1 MNRHPFPASLLAL
14 AAALMAG
21 AAGAQSHAPDLTPKG
36 ATAATIA
43 ANKAFAAG
51 RSFGSAQETDFA
63 TRGFIAAMDD
73 LQIKDAKGNLV
84 FDAAPFNALK
94 GDAPDTVNPSLWESA
109 KLTAKH
115 GLFKLAEGI
124 YQVRNYDIEN
134 MTLVAGKTGWIVID
148 PMMSAETAKAAI
160 ELANKHLGKRPIAAL
175 IYSHT
180 HVDHFGGARG
190 IVDEADVKAGK
201 IRVIAPDGFMEHAIA
216 ENVLAGNS
224 MARRAQYQFAMPLSV
239 STTTAVG
246 FGLGAAASLGTIGLI
261 PPTDVVTKTG
271 QQLTVDGVRIVFQM
285 APHTE
290 APSEFL
296 FYLPDLKA
304 LFWAE
309 DVNKT
314 MHNIYTLRGTKARDA
329 LNWSKY
335 INELLDIFP
344 DAELAFGAHT
354 WPTWGKADIRK
365 QLTYQRDMYRFI
377 HDQALFLANQGKK
390 MDDLAN
396 ATFYPKALKEN
407 FSTRGYYSSLSQN
420 LRGVYNYYL
429 GYYDGNPAT
438 LYRYAPAETS
448 RRYVADLGGAEAVL
462 QKGRKAFAAGD
473 YRWTAELVNLL
484 VMADPQNM
492 QARALQA
499 DALEQMAYQTET
511 AVWRN
516 EFLTA
521 AQELRQGVKRLRL
534 STQGPDMVRAMT
546 PEMVFDLLGVRLNHE
561 KADGLSIG
569 INVNFTDSGDKYA
582 LELSNSVLNN
592 TKGRVLKNA
601 DVTLT
606 MSTAAFMKMTVGKV
620 PMADLMKAEEIQ
632 LEGDPKALSAVFANL
647 ETPDPMF
654 NIVTP

>member
-1 MNRHPFPASLLAL
+1 
-14 AAALMAG
+14 
-21 AAGAQSHAPDLTPKG
+21 
-36 ATAATIA
+36 
-43 ANKAFAAG
+43 
-51 RSFGSAQETDFA
+51 
-63 TRGFIAAMDD
+63 
-73 LQIKDAKGNLV
+73 
-84 FDAAPFNALK
+84 
-94 GDAPDTVNPSLWESA
+94 
-109 KLTAKH
+109 
-115 GLFKLAEGI
+115 
-124 YQVRNYDIEN
+124 
-134 MTLVAGKTGWIVID
+134 
-148 PMMSAETAKAAI
+148 
-160 ELANKHLGKRPIAAL
+160 
-175 IYSHT
+175 
-180 HVDHFGGARG
+180 
-190 IVDEADVKAGK
+190 
-201 IRVIAPDGFMEHAIA
+201 
-216 ENVLAGNS
+216 
-224 MARRAQYQFAMPLSV
+224 
-239 STTTAVG
+239 
-246 FGLGAAASLGTIGLI
+246 
-261 PPTDVVTKTG
+261 
-271 QQLTVDGVRIVFQM
+271 
-285 APHTE
+285 
-290 APSEFL
+290 
-296 FYLPDLKA
+296 
-304 LFWAE
+304 
-309 DVNKT
+309 
-314 MHNIYTLRGTKARDA
+314 
-329 LNWSKY
+329 
-335 INELLDIFP
+335 
-344 DAELAFGAHT
+344 
-354 WPTWGKADIRK
+354 
-365 QLTYQRDMYRFI
+365 MYRFI

-647 ETPDPMF
+647 ESPDPMF